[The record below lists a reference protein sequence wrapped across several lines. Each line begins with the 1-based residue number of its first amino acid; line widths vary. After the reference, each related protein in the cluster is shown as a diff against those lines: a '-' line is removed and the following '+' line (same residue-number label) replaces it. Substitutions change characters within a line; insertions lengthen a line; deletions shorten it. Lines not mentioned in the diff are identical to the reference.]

1 MARSKIPV
9 VDNSLTPDEQ
19 EFITNGSSDKSPDS
33 GKAEK
38 QEQTIALNM
47 VVPVRIKNEM
57 QAYKAYGGFKRIG
70 DLQDAVW
77 SFFKEHHQSKFQ
89 EIQKSWNVESNN

>member
-1 MARSKIPV
+1 MPRSKIPV
-9 VDNSLTPDEQ
+9 VENTLTRDEQ
-19 EFITNGSSDKSPDS
+19 DFITNGSPDKST
-33 GKAEK
+33 GKPEP

-57 QAYKAYGGFKRIG
+57 QAFKAYGGFKRIG
-70 DLQDAVW
+70 DLQDTVW

-89 EIQKSWNVESNN
+89 EIQNSWNMESNT

>member
-1 MARSKIPV
+1 MPRSKIPV

-19 EFITNGSSDKSPDS
+19 KFITNGSSDKSPDS
-33 GKAEK
+33 EKAEK
-38 QEQTIALNM
+38 QEKTIALNM

-70 DLQDAVW
+70 DLQETVW

-89 EIQKSWNVESNN
+89 EIQKSWNVESKH